1 MLSLVDRVFK
11 AIILTV
17 FHEGRVSILETN
29 ENKET
34 LRRKI
39 ETMKKELNGNFE
51 MEK

>member
-11 AIILTV
+11 AIIITV

-34 LRRKI
+34 LRRKN
-39 ETMKKELNGNFE
+39 TNY
-51 MEK
+51 EKRTEWKF